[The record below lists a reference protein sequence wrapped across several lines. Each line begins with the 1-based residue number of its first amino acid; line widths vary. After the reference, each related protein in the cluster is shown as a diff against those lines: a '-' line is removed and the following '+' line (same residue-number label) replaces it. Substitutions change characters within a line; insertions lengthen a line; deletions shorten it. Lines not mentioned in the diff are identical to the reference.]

1 MFEIPHRI
9 CFEIQGIAHD
19 ENGAPAP
26 TGLCITVAFPL
37 QIPYEKLAECVNIPG
52 VLKMSCLDGIVSP
65 EDVRIITPEE
75 YDERYGG

>member
-1 MFEIPHRI
+1 M
-9 CFEIQGIAHD
+9 
-19 ENGAPAP
+19 
-26 TGLCITVAFPL
+26 